1 MLVLAAKKDGS
12 ITVQTGKGETMSI
25 RIVSGSNV
33 RLGFEAPAS
42 VRILRDAVGRERSRP
57 SSR

>member
-1 MLVLAAKKDGS
+1 MLVLSAKKDGTINVRTQS
-12 ITVQTGKGETMSI
+12 GEEMSI

>member
-1 MLVLAAKKDGS
+1 MLVLSAKKDGS
-12 ITVQTGKGETMSI
+12 ITVRTQTGETMSI

-33 RLGFEAPAS
+33 RLGFEAPES

-57 SSR
+57 GSR